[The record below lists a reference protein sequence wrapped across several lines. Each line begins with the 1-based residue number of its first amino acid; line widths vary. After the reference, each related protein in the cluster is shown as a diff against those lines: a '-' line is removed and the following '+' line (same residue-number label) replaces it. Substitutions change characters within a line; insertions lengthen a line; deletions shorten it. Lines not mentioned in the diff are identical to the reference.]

1 MAENL
6 AGMLKVQ
13 DLTSST
19 RRGKWGE
26 KKAKEIVVV
35 CPHSLEDILKPQQ
48 TAQRSCVE
56 DKAGDRGDSG
66 KTYVFSPRCRACTEE
81 SQDSK
86 RRNWGRSGGE
96 GTLPSQAG
104 VLLIRHRSESPGRTV
119 EGQGVSATDMHQGAG
134 WVRGEPSSLAT
145 WKAEILGLPD
155 PPSQLSAEEEE
166 RKRERLVP
174 QFARVVGAFTW

>member
-1 MAENL
+1 MSSPL
-6 AGMLKVQ
+6 DAG
-13 DLTSST
+13 
-19 RRGKWGE
+19 
-26 KKAKEIVVV
+26 
-35 CPHSLEDILKPQQ
+35 H
-48 TAQRSCVE
+48 AQR
-56 DKAGDRGDSG
+56 KARTQKE
-66 KTYVFSPRCRACTEE
+66 KTGEGV
-81 SQDSK
+81 
-86 RRNWGRSGGE
+86 GGE

>member
-56 DKAGDRGDSG
+56 DKAGDRGGLRKD
-66 KTYVFSPRCRACTEE
+66 VCL
-81 SQDSK
+81 
-86 RRNWGRSGGE
+86 
-96 GTLPSQAG
+96 LP
-104 VLLIRHRSESPGRTV
+104 
-119 EGQGVSATDMHQGAG
+119 
-134 WVRGEPSSLAT
+134 
-145 WKAEILGLPD
+145 
-155 PPSQLSAEEEE
+155 
-166 RKRERLVP
+166 
-174 QFARVVGAFTW
+174 